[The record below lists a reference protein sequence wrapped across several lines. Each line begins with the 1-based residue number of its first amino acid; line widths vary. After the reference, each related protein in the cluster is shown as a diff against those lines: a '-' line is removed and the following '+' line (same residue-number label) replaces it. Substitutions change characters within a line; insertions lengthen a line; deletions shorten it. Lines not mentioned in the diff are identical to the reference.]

1 MASFGRKPTKA
12 NRPGAIS
19 SSTSKTVVKKR
30 GRSGSSSSGP
40 SKKEEPSSGLSRLR
54 AEEAERERFAKEF
67 EERSEKE
74 KDHSKGEAEKRE
86 EEERESKRLLAKRK
100 GQPNPMVYL
109 DIEVRGSSGRKEAS
123 GRVEIE
129 LFADVVPRTA
139 ENFRCLCTGEK
150 GKQLHFKGSKFHR
163 IVPGFM
169 AQGGDI
175 TEGDGT
181 GGMSIYGRH
190 FADESFARLHSR
202 SNLLSM
208 ANSGKDS
215 NNSQFFILFKQQIHL
230 DKKHVVFGEI
240 IREDGNVMK
249 AIIARGSDS
258 GDVQGE
264 VVIVG
269 CGEQVTA
276 EDEQKSRDRFR
287 RSRTRSNS
295 RKKKR
300 TNQTLLRD
308 H

>member
-1 MASFGRKPTKA
+1 MASFGRKPQKL

-19 SSTSKTVVKKR
+19 SSSSTKNQDDQKR
-30 GRSGSSSSGP
+30 SSALERLRQE
-40 SKKEEPSSGLSRLR
+40 KEE
-54 AEEAERERFAKEF
+54 EEKFSKEF
-67 EERSEKE
+67 EDRNKVEREAQ
-74 KDHSKGEAEKRE
+74 KGAAQLREA
-86 EEERESKRLLAKRK
+86 EERESKSLLAKRK
-100 GQPNPMVYL
+100 GQPNPNVFL
-109 DIEVRGSSGRKEAS
+109 DIEVRGSNGRKEAS

-150 GKQLHFKGSKFHR
+150 GKRLHFKGSKFHR
-163 IVPGFM
+163 IIPGFM

-175 TEGDGT
+175 TNGDGT
-181 GGMSIYGRH
+181 GGMSIYGKH

-208 ANSGKDS
+208 ANAGPNT
-215 NNSQFFILFKQQIHL
+215 NNSQFFILFKQQMHL
-230 DKKHVVFGEI
+230 DNKHVVFGEI
-240 IREDGNVMK
+240 VREDGNVMK
-249 AIIARGSDS
+249 ALIARGSDD

-264 VVIVG
+264 VVIVD
-269 CGEQVTA
+269 CGEHATA
-276 EDEQKSRDRFR
+276 EDEQRSRDRFR
-287 RSRTRSNS
+287 RSRTRSGS

>member
-1 MASFGRKPTKA
+1 M
-12 NRPGAIS
+12 
-19 SSTSKTVVKKR
+19 
-30 GRSGSSSSGP
+30 
-40 SKKEEPSSGLSRLR
+40 E
-54 AEEAERERFAKEF
+54 EEAEREKFAKEF
-67 EERSEKE
+67 EERSGKE
-74 KDHSKGEAEKRE
+74 QESSKTDQEKRA
-86 EEERESKRLLAKRK
+86 EEERETKRLLAKRK
-100 GQPNPMVYL
+100 GQPNPMVFL
-109 DIEVRGSSGRKEAS
+109 DIEVRGSGGRKEAA

-150 GKQLHFKGSKFHR
+150 GKRLHFKGSKFHR

-175 TEGDGT
+175 TNGDGT

-208 ANSGKDS
+208 ANCGANT

-240 IREDGNVMK
+240 VREDGNVMK
-249 AIIARGSDS
+249 ALIARGSES

-264 VVIVG
+264 VLIVDS
-269 CGEQVTA
+269 GEQATA
-276 EDEQKSRDRFR
+276 EDEQRSRDRFR
-287 RSRTRSNS
+287 RSRTRSGS

>member
-1 MASFGRKPTKA
+1 MASFGRKPVKA

-19 SSTSKTVVKKR
+19 SSTSKKQ
-30 GRSGSSSSGP
+30 
-40 SKKEEPSSGLSRLR
+40 EEKSAGLSRLR
-54 AEEAERERFAKEF
+54 EEEAERERFAKEF

-74 KDHSKGEAEKRE
+74 RESSKGEAAKRAE
-86 EEERESKRLLAKRK
+86 EEQDSKRLLAKRK

-181 GGMSIYGRH
+181 GGMSIYGKH

-208 ANSGKDS
+208 ANAGKDT
-215 NNSQFFILFKQQIHL
+215 NNSQFFILFRQQIHL

-240 IREDGNVMK
+240 VREDGNVMK

-264 VVIVG
+264 VVIVD
-269 CGEQVTA
+269 CGEHATA

>member
-1 MASFGRKPTKA
+1 MASFGRKPQKTH
-12 NRPGAIS
+12 RPGAIS
-19 SSTSKTVVKKR
+19 SSSSKKTEE
-30 GRSGSSSSGP
+30 SAGSSALRRL
-40 SKKEEPSSGLSRLR
+40 KEE
-54 AEEAERERFAKEF
+54 EEERERFAKEF
-67 EERSEKE
+67 EERHGK
-74 KDHSKGEAEKRE
+74 E
-86 EEERESKRLLAKRK
+86 EESKKEEAARLLEEKKECDRLLLKRK
-100 GQPNPMVYL
+100 GQPNPMVFL
-109 DIEVRGSSGRKEAS
+109 DIEVRGSGGRKEAC

-150 GKQLHFKGSKFHR
+150 GKKLHFKGSKFHR

-175 TEGDGT
+175 TNGDGT
-181 GGMSIYGRH
+181 GGMSIYGKH

-208 ANSGKDS
+208 ANCGANT
-215 NNSQFFILFKQQIHL
+215 NNSQFFILFKQQVHL
-230 DKKHVVFGEI
+230 DKKHVVFGEVV
-240 IREDGNVMK
+240 REDGNVMK
-249 AIIARGSDS
+249 AIISRGSDS

-264 VVIVG
+264 VIIVD

-276 EDEQKSRDRFR
+276 EDEEKSRNRYR

-300 TNQTLLRD
+300 TNETLLRD